1 MMSFMALFSNLDDYI
16 KYLIGNAVNAKRLL
30 FRTFDYSLEFGLIL
44 VKRGVATM
52 TKIDENTVGG
62 RLKTWRKHLNL
73 TGEELGKLCGIHV
86 GMIRKYETNHAMPGG
101 DTLTSLSKKTG
112 LNVQWLLMGEGK
124 MGTEPSET
132 AKREIALMR
141 LLDEL
146 DPIKRDNLL
155 NEFFARIQ
163 DAKQIE
169 ELKGIVENLQKSVAA

>member
-1 MMSFMALFSNLDDYI
+1 M
-16 KYLIGNAVNAKRLL
+16 
-30 FRTFDYSLEFGLIL
+30 TFFTFGDFLEFRLIL
-44 VKRGVATM
+44 VEQGRSTM
-52 TKIDENTVGG
+52 AKIDENTVGG

-141 LLDEL
+141 MLDEL